1 MSRLAECPREPEVI
15 AAVTAGRWT
24 TADDDLRDHVARCLA
39 CAEARAMADTMR
51 GLERET
57 LEDVRLPSAGQVWW
71 RSQLRARREAQQAA
85 ARPVLIAQGLGTA
98 VILGLIAAVLS
109 WQWPLIAEV
118 AGAWMR
124 QPLVSLDLGVAA
136 WAMLVVAAVAG
147 PLAIYWAVAR
157 E

>member
-1 MSRLAECPREPEVI
+1 MSRLVECSREPEVI
-15 AAVTAGRWT
+15 AAVAAGRWAVA
-24 TADDDLRDHVARCLA
+24 ADELRDHAAGCQACKDARDM
-39 CAEARAMADTMR
+39 AETMR
-51 GLERET
+51 ALEHET
-57 LEDVRLPSAGQVWW
+57 LDDVRLPSAGQVWW
-71 RSQLRARREAQQAA
+71 RAQLRARREAQQAA
-85 ARPVLIAQGLGTA
+85 ARPVLIAQGLGSA

-109 WQWPLIAEV
+109 WQWPVITEV
-118 AGAWMR
+118 AGAWVR

>member
-1 MSRLAECPREPEVI
+1 MSRLAGCPRESEVI
-15 AAVTAGRWT
+15 AAIAAGRFAAAAELREH
-24 TADDDLRDHVARCLA
+24 ADGCVA
-39 CAEARAMADTMR
+39 CAEARDMAETMR
-51 GLERET
+51 ALERET
-57 LEDVRLPSAGQVWW
+57 LDDVRLPSAGQVWW
-71 RSQLRARREAQQAA
+71 RAQLRARREAQQAA
-85 ARPVLIAQGLGTA
+85 ARPVMIAQGLGAA

-109 WQWPLIAEV
+109 WQWPLIAQV
-118 AGAWMR
+118 AGAWVR

>member
-1 MSRLAECPREPEVI
+1 MSRLRECAREPEII
-15 AAVTAGRWT
+15 AAIAAGRWAV
-24 TADDDLRDHVARCLA
+24 ADEQLRDHAAGCQA
-39 CAEARAMADTMR
+39 CAEARSMAETMR
-51 GLERET
+51 ALERET

-124 QPLVSLDLGVAA
+124 QPLLWLDLGVAA
-136 WAMLVVAAVAG
+136 WAMLIVAAVAG